1 MAILLPDRIDLA
13 TFGEFL
19 RDARERRGLTLQE
32 IARETRIPFRHLD
45 ALEHGHLDEVPSG
58 MYRRAEIRAY
68 ADAVG
73 LDRSL
78 ALAQLEHAL
87 ESSVAQQ
94 TTKPSATPRPD
105 RARAAWMALGA
116 IGVVAAA
123 TLFAVSLWNDQSRPV
138 AADAP
143 RVSAV
148 PSAPPGAPVDV
159 AQPEPMSIVEAP
171 AMRPP
176 GPAEPVITTPIS
188 TALTLTSDPSGARV
202 VVDGIG
208 RGTTPVTVE
217 NLTSGVRRVR
227 VIKDGFVSV
236 ERDVRVGT
244 GREPATLHVTLD
256 TVH

>member
-19 RDARERRGLTLQE
+19 RDARERRGLTLQQ

-87 ESSVAQQ
+87 ESSGAQE
-94 TTKPSATPRPD
+94 TTRPPEAPRPD
-105 RARAAWMALGA
+105 RARAAWTALGA
-116 IGVVAAA
+116 LGVVAAA
-123 TLFAVSLWNDQSRPV
+123 TMFAVSLWNDRSKSV
-138 AADAP
+138 AGGAP

-148 PSAPPGAPVDV
+148 QSAPPVAPVEV
-159 AQPEPMSIVEAP
+159 SEPAPLSIVEAP
-171 AMRPP
+171 AMLPP
-176 GPAEPVITTPIS
+176 VPTDPVNTTPIS
-188 TALTLTSDPSGARV
+188 TALILTSDPSGARV

-208 RGTTPVTVE
+208 RGSTPVTVH

-227 VIKDGFVSV
+227 VIKDGFVSL
-236 ERDVRVGT
+236 ERDVRIT

-256 TVH
+256 AVH